1 VTARSWL
8 LLGAVA
14 ALAAALVIGYN
25 ADPFGW
31 RKNALVKAQQGQALA
46 TGQAAVATGQAAA
59 TQDAAAIADA
69 GRARDTRTIIIRET
83 NREAIRTAP
92 GADARLDPELMRRA
106 RLGLCRYRA
115 HAADAQCAAV
125 RPADPAKLPPA
136 GSGAGP
142 ATP

>member
-1 VTARSWL
+1 MSFR
-8 LLGAVA
+8 A
-14 ALAAALVIGYN
+14 ALALATALALGAALVVGYVS
-25 ADPFGW
+25 DPFGW
-31 RKNALVKAQQGQALA
+31 RKNALTKAQQGQATA

-59 TQDAAAIADA
+59 ATDAAAIADA

-92 GADARLDPELMRRA
+92 GANARLDPELMRRA

-136 GSGAGP
+136 GAGAGP